1 MCSAITALFFQ
12 QLCVQN
18 QHQSMHLQHALV
30 ISAATILQTMRN
42 DGNVL
47 VAVDTAGRM
56 LELAQLLVRSLPTI
70 WLLIS
75 SCHGDVD
82 HC

>member
-1 MCSAITALFFQ
+1 MSRAITALFFQ

-18 QHQSMHLQHALV
+18 QHRSIHLQHALV
-30 ISAATILQTMRN
+30 ISPATILQTMRN

-56 LELAQLLVRSLPTI
+56 LELAQLLVRSLSTV

>member
-1 MCSAITALFFQ
+1 
-12 QLCVQN
+12 
-18 QHQSMHLQHALV
+18 MHLQHALV
-30 ISAATILQTMRN
+30 ISPATILQTMRN

-56 LELAQLLVRSLPTI
+56 LELAQLLVRRLSTV

-82 HC
+82 HCQVSGCDSSPVESKYFH